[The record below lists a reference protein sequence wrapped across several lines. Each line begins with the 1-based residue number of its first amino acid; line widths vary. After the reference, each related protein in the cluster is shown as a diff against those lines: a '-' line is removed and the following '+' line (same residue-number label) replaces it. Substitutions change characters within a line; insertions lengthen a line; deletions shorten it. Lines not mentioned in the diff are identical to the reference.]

1 MGIDTCPW
9 HSAARYS
16 GAVADSP
23 DQSSPRLGRVEILG
37 AWLGLW
43 TPPRGVAV
51 PPVPWRM
58 VAGIAAAFLV
68 ALATT
73 AIVVIPRV
81 MENRDAARER
91 AARAEAER
99 HAAFLESVDREQRP
113 RRGHGSRD
121 PGSRAQ
127 RGERVAARTALL
139 ASAKSGIRVD
149 AADRTGKEI
158 RGVTC
163 KPFPRSVS
171 AELPTEQLA
180 RRAAA
185 YDCVAVT
192 ARFGR
197 RSAPGGEGVIGIPFR
212 LAVHFTTGAFAW
224 CRIVPLGDRDR
235 LTHPLPA
242 ACRLGSER

>member
-1 MGIDTCPW
+1 ME
-9 HSAARYS
+9 
-16 GAVADSP
+16 V
-23 DQSSPRLGRVEILG
+23 LG

-43 TPPRGVAV
+43 TPPRGVVV
-51 PPVPWRM
+51 PPVPWRT
-58 VAGIAAAFLV
+58 VAAIAAAFLV

-81 MENRDAARER
+81 VD
-91 AARAEAER
+91 ER

-113 RRGHGSRD
+113 RRGHGPRD
-121 PGSRAQ
+121 PGPQAE

-139 ASAKSGIRVD
+139 AAAKSGIRVD
-149 AADRTGKEI
+149 AADRTGREI

-185 YDCVAVT
+185 YDCIAVT
-192 ARFGR
+192 ARFGD
-197 RSAPGGEGVIGIPFR
+197 RSTPGGEGVIGTPFR
-212 LAVHFTTGAFAW
+212 LAVHFAAGGFAW

-235 LTHPLPA
+235 LAHPLPA
-242 ACRLGSER
+242 ACRIGSER

>member
-1 MGIDTCPW
+1 MGIDACTC

-16 GAVADSP
+16 TTVADLP
-23 DQSSPRLGRVEILG
+23 DQSSPRLGRLEILG

-43 TPPRGVAV
+43 TPPRGVVV
-51 PPVPWRM
+51 PPVPWRT
-58 VAGIAAAFLV
+58 VAGIAAAFLI
-68 ALATT
+68 ALAAT

-113 RRGHGSRD
+113 RRGHGTRD
-121 PGSRAQ
+121 PGPQAE

-163 KPFPRSVS
+163 KPFPRGVS

-185 YDCVAVT
+185 YDCIAVT
-192 ARFGR
+192 ARFGS
-197 RSAPGGEGVIGIPFR
+197 RSTPGGKGVIGTPFR
-212 LAVHFTTGAFAW
+212 LAVQFATGAFAW

-242 ACRLGSER
+242 ACRVGSEG

>member
-1 MGIDTCPW
+1 ME
-9 HSAARYS
+9 
-16 GAVADSP
+16 V
-23 DQSSPRLGRVEILG
+23 LG

-43 TPPRGVAV
+43 TPPRGVVV
-51 PPVPWRM
+51 PPVPWRT
-58 VAGIAAAFLV
+58 VAAIAAAFLV
-68 ALATT
+68 ALVTT

-81 MENRDAARER
+81 VENRDAARDR

-99 HAAFLESVDREQRP
+99 HAAFLESVGREQHP
-113 RRGHGSRD
+113 RRGHGPRD
-121 PGSRAQ
+121 PGSQVA

-163 KPFPRSVS
+163 KPFPRSVN
-171 AELPTEQLA
+171 AEPPTEQLA

-185 YDCVAVT
+185 YDCIAVT
-192 ARFGR
+192 ARFGG
-197 RSAPGGEGVIGIPFR
+197 RSTPGGEGVIGTPFR
-212 LAVHFTTGAFAW
+212 LAVHFATGAFAW

-242 ACRLGSER
+242 ACRVGSEG